1 MRYIVRFSVEV
12 EIESEAE
19 NDLGVVADAV
29 CYCLKE
35 EREQCSDTK
44 VRPLHV
50 EPMRDD
56 EE

>member
-1 MRYIVRFSVEV
+1 MKYLVRFSVEV
-12 EIESEAE
+12 EIESEAQ

-29 CYCLKE
+29 KYCLKE
-35 EREQCSDTK
+35 EREQSSNTK

-56 EE
+56 EK